1 MNSLECLFFP
11 VFSTGIAMMIKQQA
25 LFKNECLL
33 LQADE
38 VPSAHFYSYIVQ
50 SPCAPQTVL
59 RKLCNISPIPYTVWL
74 LRAVDPSFLFSDAA
88 AGQVEEQG
96 VILPAEIEDQ
106 DSIHRSAFQRCPDQP
121 HKQWMRMVRAALEFR
136 VKLYPNEKP
145 FLAEFHSLY
154 NIAVRGLS
162 A

>member
-59 RKLCNISPIPYTVWL
+59 RKLCNISPIHCVVTARSRPV
-74 LRAVDPSFLFSDAA
+74 FS
-88 AGQVEEQG
+88 
-96 VILPAEIEDQ
+96 L
-106 DSIHRSAFQRCPDQP
+106 C
-121 HKQWMRMVRAALEFR
+121 
-136 VKLYPNEKP
+136 
-145 FLAEFHSLY
+145 
-154 NIAVRGLS
+154 
-162 A
+162 